1 MYFYLQ
7 KGLYIHEIG
16 HAIGL
21 VHEHQRPDR
30 DGYIAIIW
38 DNVYPP
44 YRQWFQT
51 YSTQEVNTDVD
62 YDLGSVMHYGI
73 TVSYLQ
79 FISDI
84 YDGEGVNDR
93 KKNPLFFWKMTEFTK
108 KTHNFSAVF
117 GKQKQNSAIF
127 GKTVEK
133 IVFSV
138 VHTCTIIH
146 ILQ

>member
-84 YDGEGVNDR
+84 YDGAGVNGR
-93 KKNPLFFWKMTEFTK
+93 KKIRCFSGKCQNLQKKIPLFLENRNKILLFLE
-108 KTHNFSAVF
+108 
-117 GKQKQNSAIF
+117 
-127 GKTVEK
+127 KTVEK